1 MFLAVGVLL
10 PKQAEVIFAAV
21 QASSALEAAQQDVRF
36 EVRTYF
42 SNGSRGYDLMG
53 TTRDQIISDVLV
65 QFERFL
71 QIVQAPEAKLVTTAP
86 ELPPAEQRSR

>member
-21 QASSALEAAQQDVRF
+21 QAFSVLEAAQQDVRF

-42 SNGSRGYDLMG
+42 SNAVAA
-53 TTRDQIISDVLV
+53 TISW
-65 QFERFL
+65 
-71 QIVQAPEAKLVTTAP
+71 A
-86 ELPPAEQRSR
+86 